1 VIALH
6 ASALKRWRV
15 WVIVAW
21 AVLAVLLLPR
31 AAHVQRVLEVRG
43 RSTRP
48 TEASRAN
55 DVLRRAFPSPFAEYV
70 AIVVQGPVPAT
81 DPRFGAVLDSLKSGA
96 GRLPYISQVVSL
108 AALGEST
115 LVAPSRHTTFL
126 IGALT
131 NRAAEDVSNNFVPDL
146 RDSIR
151 AILART
157 PDAAGYDVKVTGTP
171 ALDYD
176 VRTISAEDT
185 DQGERRALP
194 LTLLVLVVAFGAL
207 VAAMLPIVVGV
218 LAITI
223 ALGLVTVAARFQTM
237 SVFVLNITTMVGLG
251 VGIDYSLLIVT
262 RFREELNRGLDAV
275 AAATRT
281 IETAGSAVV
290 TSGITVIVGFL
301 ALVLTTSLTDTRSV
315 GMGGLIVVAIAVLL
329 ATTFLPA
336 TLSFLGRNIDRPKW
350 LARPLARFHAPTG
363 WERWARWLGHRPW
376 RAVFLGAAAIALLT
390 APLTQIKLGLPA
402 THWFPP
408 ESESGEAWT
417 ELRSIG
423 ASGIITPIRMVVELP
438 GGERLTAPEIGGLKV
453 LTDSIAKYPRVKEVR
468 GIANLQRGM
477 STLQLM
483 IYYSDIA
490 AARARNP
497 RFLNAYLSSD
507 NRTTLIDVIPA
518 DSVTLTGQM
527 DLARSVRALAHRG
540 TRGLS
545 GARILVG
552 GFAASS
558 LDAQL
563 ELLRKLPLSFG
574 FILGLTAIMLFFAF
588 RSLLVPLKA
597 VLLNCLSVSAA
608 FGLTVLVFQR
618 GYGGRLFGLEGP
630 TQAIWGVAPVLVFAT
645 VFGLSMDYEVFLLTR
660 VKEVFDKTGRN
671 DYATMEGLSATASTI
686 TSAALIMILVFGT
699 FAFTRVLAVQLIGF
713 GLAAAVLLDATLIRM
728 VLVPA
733 IMHIA
738 GRWNWWPGVRAPK
751 REANSS
757 LK

>member
-1 VIALH
+1 MIALH
-6 ASALKRWRV
+6 ASALIRWRI

-21 AVLAVLLLPR
+21 GVLAVLLLPR

-81 DPRFGAVLDSLKSGA
+81 DPRFGAVLDSLKSA
-96 GRLPYISQVVSL
+96 TGRLPYISQVVSL

-115 LVAPSRHTTFL
+115 LVAPNRRTTFL

-151 AILART
+151 ATLARMPT
-157 PDAAGYDVKVTGTP
+157 AAGYDVKVTGTP

-262 RFREELNRGLDAV
+262 RFREELNRGLDA
-275 AAATRT
+275 AAAAIRT

-315 GMGGLIVVAIAVLL
+315 GMGGLIVVAVAVLL

-336 TLSFLGRNIDRPKW
+336 MLSYLGRNIDRPKW

-376 RAVFLGAAAIALLT
+376 RAVFLGAAGVALLT

-423 ASGIITPIRMVVELP
+423 ASGVITPIRMVVQLP
-438 GGERLTAPEIGGLKV
+438 AGGRLSAPEIAGLKV

-518 DSVTLTGQM
+518 DSVSLTGQM
-527 DLARSVRALAHRG
+527 ELARSVRALARRG
-540 TRGLS
+540 VRGLT

-574 FILGLTAIMLFFAF
+574 FILGVTAIMLFFAF

-608 FGLTVLVFQR
+608 FGLTVLVFQH

-751 REANSS
+751 DEAVPTT
-757 LK
+757 K